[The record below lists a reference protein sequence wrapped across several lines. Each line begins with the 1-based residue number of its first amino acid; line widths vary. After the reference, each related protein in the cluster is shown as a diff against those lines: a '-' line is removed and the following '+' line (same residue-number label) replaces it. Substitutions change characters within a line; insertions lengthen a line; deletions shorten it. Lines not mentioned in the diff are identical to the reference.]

1 VGAAGAVKK
10 GMVVGS
16 AKLQRPLEEGGMGAV
31 WVGEHTETRVPV
43 AVKFMLDELAKAEPT
58 ARERFDR
65 EARVLA
71 MIQHD
76 HVVRLYEQ
84 GELDDGT
91 PYIVMELL
99 SGESLVERLERTE
112 HAFTLDQVSDLV
124 GQTCDALDHLHGR
137 GIVHRDLKGENTFL
151 IGTNDGTV
159 LVKIIDFGLATTP
172 DSTSFAKQQGGAP
185 SWGRKLTK
193 PGEALGSPEYMSPE
207 QIMSS
212 GDVDEQAD
220 LWAVAVLA
228 YVSLTLRFPFQS
240 ERLPELLA
248 AIMGAKYPPPS
259 SLVGGLPPLVDEW
272 FLQAFNLKKD
282 ARFHSAREMAAAW
295 RKATEN
301 VRRPAVSAR
310 SLVIPAPARRKTRW
324 PFIAGA
330 VAVLVA
336 VVGALAFTFLR

>member
-1 VGAAGAVKK
+1 
-10 GMVVGS
+10 MIVGS
-16 AKLQRPLEEGGMGAV
+16 AQLQRPLEEGGMGAV
-31 WVGEHTETRVPV
+31 WVGQHIETRVPV

-71 MIQHD
+71 MIEHD
-76 HVVRLYEQ
+76 HVVRLFEQ
-84 GELDDGT
+84 GQLDDGT

-112 HAFTLDQVSDLV
+112 KPFTLEQVSDLV
-124 GQTCDALDHLHGR
+124 GQTCDALDHLHSR
-137 GIVHRDLKGENTFL
+137 GVVHRDLKGENTFL
-151 IGTNDGTV
+151 IGTTDGTV

-172 DSTSFAKQQGGAP
+172 DSTTFAKQVGGGVP

-240 ERLPELLA
+240 ERLPELLG

-259 SLVGGLPPLVDEW
+259 GLVPGLPPLVDEW
-272 FLQAFNLKKD
+272 FRRAFHLQKA
-282 ARFHSAREMAAAW
+282 ARFGSAREMAAAW
-295 RKATEN
+295 RKATEDQ
-301 VRRPAVSAR
+301 RRPVQNAK
-310 SLVIPAPARRKTRW
+310 SLVVVPAPPRKSKLW
-324 PFIAGA
+324 LVLAAAAIALVAAGA
-330 VAVLVA
+330 I
-336 VVGALAFTFLR
+336 ALTLLR